1 MRWFAVPGAA
11 STGLDVVRTQTVF
24 VCPCAQDSVGHDH
37 RCLDRRR
44 RVMRSDVDRPN
55 AGTTWATRRS
65 ASPCADTPATQDFEW
80 SQSSADLAT
89 WAALLPVVM
98 ATSMARHPARI
109 GCRGVESEGVRQC
122 FVGPA
127 HGWAWCR
134 PVSAGVR
141 AGSVMKI
148 YGAEAWHAISDV
160 IRVCPCG
167 LRLPKRI
174 PRLRLI
180 SSGWR
185 LSGH

>member
-65 ASPCADTPATQDFEW
+65 ASPRADTPRMEPVQRRPGNMG
-80 SQSSADLAT
+80 SSAPRRDGHVDGPPPSPNRLPRCGIRRAT
-89 WAALLPVVM
+89 PM
-98 ATSMARHPARI
+98 FR
-109 GCRGVESEGVRQC
+109 
-122 FVGPA
+122 GPA